1 MQKIL
6 FNDKIKF
13 YMNVP
18 MESVKEDSSPDTI
31 EAWDT
36 LKHVSLILTL
46 EEEFDIPFSDEE
58 IAENLNVGVI
68 MYVLTHKLA
77 L

>member
-1 MQKIL
+1 
-6 FNDKIKF
+6 
-13 YMNVP
+13 

-31 EAWDT
+31 EVWDT

-58 IAENLNVGVI
+58 IAEILNVGVI